1 MPRRIE
7 RLDQSSDE
15 GEDDDG
21 FQVLEPAPMRG
32 AKRRR
37 VEDVRSS
44 PSPIPDEELGFM
56 NQAMTTYQRYY
67 PRVKM
72 SWFEEVQPL
81 REV

>member
-1 MPRRIE
+1 
-7 RLDQSSDE
+7 
-15 GEDDDG
+15 
-21 FQVLEPAPMRG
+21 MRG

-44 PSPIPDEELGFM
+44 PSPIPDEELGFK
-56 NQAMTTYQRYY
+56 NQAMTAYQRYY

-81 REV
+81 REL